1 MRTTLITF
9 AALAMFLAGCTTI
22 STVPPQHVTAE
33 DPEPRDI
40 WVSEMCAE
48 LGWTYDRG
56 PGAYDYTMSSP
67 QGDNVVFEAGSDIF
81 NVNGT
86 LWRQERDAFDRRR
99 DLRVPES
106 TFNFLCKHFGRYDL
120 VRGPKREPKAEYT
133 LEPITPLPTEE
144 TPSDTVKATS
154 TLLKGLT
161 ICIDAGHGGKDPG
174 GMGHGV
180 QEKDVCLPVSLM
192 LRDLCE
198 LASAKVVMTRT
209 TDTYPEL
216 EERCQIANR
225 AKCDLFVSI
234 HANISPTDESVTGIE
249 VFYNQNSEPGALF
262 AKALAGSL
270 HTATGANNRGAKKDP
285 RGLRVLEKTNMTA
298 TLVELGF
305 LSNAQEAK
313 LLSQKA
319 YQEKLAKALYEGVVA
334 TWTRNRAS
342 VSK

>member
-9 AALAMFLAGCTTI
+9 AALAIFLAGCTSI
-22 STVPPQHVTAE
+22 STVPPQPVTAE

-40 WVSEMCAE
+40 WISEMVAE

-67 QGDNVVFEAGSDIF
+67 QGDRVVFEAGSDVF

-86 LWRQERDAFDRRR
+86 LWRQERDAYDRRR

-106 TFNFLCKHFGRYDL
+106 TFNFLCKHFGRHDL
-120 VRGPKREPKAEYT
+120 VRGPVRQPKAEYT
-133 LEPITPLPTEE
+133 LDPITPLPETE
-144 TPSDTVKATS
+144 PADTVKVTS

-161 ICIDAGHGGKDPG
+161 ICIDPGHGGKDPG
-174 GMGHGV
+174 GIGHGI

-198 LASAKVVMTRT
+198 SASARVIMTRS
-209 TDTYPEL
+209 TDVYPEL
-216 EERCQIANR
+216 DARCEIANR
-225 AKCDLFVSI
+225 AKCDLFISI
-234 HANISPTDESVTGIE
+234 HANISPTDDSVTGVE
-249 VFYNQNSEPGALF
+249 VFYNQNSEPGALL
-262 AKALAGSL
+262 AKALVNSL
-270 HTATGANNRGAKKDP
+270 HTATGSNNRGAKKDP
-285 RGLRVLEKTNMTA
+285 RGLRVLEKTSMTA

-313 LLSQKA
+313 LLSQKK